1 MHGNTPYAGRP
12 SEEITPAQRQALR
25 REMAAVTARARSLL
39 PDEFAIG
46 AEIRRGSDGPE
57 ATVAVQPP
65 AGSVVSAGFTTE
77 DSDPAVLA
85 RDLAAGAA
93 LEARRAY
100 DDAEPVAR

>member
-12 SEEITPAQRQALR
+12 SEEITPAQRRALR

-57 ATVAVQPP
+57 ATVAVRPP
-65 AGSVVSAGFTTE
+65 SGSVVSAGLRP
-77 DSDPAVLA
+77 DDADPETVA
-85 RDLAAGAA
+85 RELAAGAA
-93 LEARRAY
+93 VEARRAHE
-100 DDAEPVAR
+100 DVEPTAR

>member
-12 SEEITPAQRQALR
+12 VEDITPAQRQALR
-25 REMAAVTARARSLL
+25 REMAVVTARARSLL
-39 PDEFAIG
+39 PDEFLIG
-46 AEIRRGSDGPE
+46 AEIRQGSDGPE

-65 AGSVVSAGFTTE
+65 SGSVVSAGFTPE
-77 DSDPAVLA
+77 ENDPAALA

-100 DDAEPVAR
+100 DDDKPIAR